1 MCKGTGKEMA
11 AASSS
16 CGNGN
21 VSERL
26 NDEISPSR
34 LRFQM
39 KAALQSIGWTYSVF
53 WKFSAEP
60 GILIWSNG
68 FFNGDFKPKEIGQEI
83 DQQLHLQEEETHE
96 KRTLQLRELFQSLSD
111 RGSNGLPRQHYSL
124 LSPEDLTDTE
134 WFYLTCMSYD
144 FRHSVGLPGVT
155 LAKGSPVWLSN
166 AGEAHTKIFK
176 RHLLAKSSGIQTI
189 LCLPFTG
196 GVLEFGV
203 TDLVQEDSDLVEHIT
218 SYFVDL
224 L

>member
-1 MCKGTGKEMA
+1 M

-21 VSERL
+21 VSERI

-53 WKFSAEP
+53 WKFSAQP
-60 GILIWSNG
+60 GILVWSNG
-68 FFNGDFKPKEIGQEI
+68 FFNGDFKPKEIGQGIE
-83 DQQLHLQEEETHE
+83 QLHLEEEDMHE
-96 KRTLQLRELFQSLSD
+96 KRSLQLRELFQSLSA
-111 RGSNGLPRQHYSL
+111 RGSNSLPTRQHYSL

-144 FRHSVGLPGVT
+144 FQHSVGLPGVT
-155 LAKGSPVWLSN
+155 LARGSPMWLSN

-176 RHLLAKSSGIQTI
+176 RHLLAKSSGIQTVV
-189 LCLPFTG
+189 CLPFTE

-203 TDLVQEDSDLVEHIT
+203 TDLVQEDSDLVQHIM
-218 SYFVDL
+218 SFFVDL